1 MLHACFNKAA
11 IPNLYLNFLR
21 AYRENPAYFPAVYT
35 GHTRAKAQRDP
46 TTVAGAKVPASQMH
60 ADVATRVGP
69 AALADMV
76 ALRRQANELRDRL
89 HAQRAFAPQVPS
101 SISAH

>member
-1 MLHACFNKAA
+1 
-11 IPNLYLNFLR
+11 
-21 AYRENPAYFPAVYT
+21 
-35 GHTRAKAQRDP
+35 
-46 TTVAGAKVPASQMH
+46 MH

-89 HAQRAFAPQVPS
+89 HAQRAFAPQVPYRVQ
-101 SISAH
+101 SAH